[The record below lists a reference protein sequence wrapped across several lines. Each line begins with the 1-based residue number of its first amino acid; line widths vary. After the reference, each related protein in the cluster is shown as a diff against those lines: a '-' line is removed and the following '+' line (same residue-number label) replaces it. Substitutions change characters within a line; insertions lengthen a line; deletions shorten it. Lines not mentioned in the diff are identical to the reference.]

1 MRQLTRGKQEVVAVD
16 ESVLYSEEQRFY
28 PWLIWLII
36 IAFAIAIII
45 PLSVGVSFSHSSIWI
60 TMLTYAILIVVFWL
74 FRKLMVV
81 ITPTQLIFGFPIWK
95 KKLRLD
101 TIMVGS
107 VVKIPFI
114 AGAGIHCW
122 GGKTFI
128 NARMGKGVEVTS
140 NEKTYVIGS
149 DGPDTLLESVR
160 SAVANWRGQ

>member
-1 MRQLTRGKQEVVAVD
+1 MV

-28 PWLIWLII
+28 PWLIWLIVV
-36 IAFAIAIII
+36 ACAVAIII
-45 PLSVGVSFSHSSIWI
+45 PVSLGVPFGHSSIWI
-60 TMLTYAILIVVFWL
+60 SVLIYVVLVVIFWL

-81 ITPTQLIFGFPIWK
+81 ITPTELIFGYPVWK

-107 VVKIPFI
+107 VVSIPFM
-114 AGAGIHCW
+114 AGAGIHYW
-122 GGKTFI
+122 AGKMFV

-140 NEKTYVIGS
+140 NNKTYVIGS
-149 DGPDTLLESVR
+149 NSPETLMESIR